1 MAHPEKILI
10 VGAGT
15 MGEGIAQ
22 AFAQNAFDVRLVDN
36 DAGQIARA
44 LGQATQNVRQFIEF
58 GLITESVEQVMS
70 RIDGLVCT
78 DMAEA
83 VEGCAYVIEA
93 IPEVLDPKRD
103 LLARLQAADPELI
116 IGSNTGSFTMD
127 VLAEGLP
134 RPDNLIGIHYFNP
147 AHIIP
152 LVEIHRGSACSD
164 AAFTETRRLLEAS
177 GKKTVLVRVERPGFI
192 VNRLMGALEREI
204 DYLLDEGIVTPED
217 LDVAVKASTG
227 FRFACLGPMEV
238 EDMIGLDI
246 AATVSSRVFKGLS
259 NATEPSPMLLEKV
272 QKGELG
278 IKAGKGWYDYSGKTR
293 EEVLREKNG
302 KLLPQLKL
310 FLDAQQ
316 DSRPQAPQR
325 AGRRRHTAH

>member
-1 MAHPEKILI
+1 MTDTGTVLI

-22 AFAQNAFDVRLVDN
+22 TFAQHGSGVRLVDIN
-36 DAGQIARA
+36 DESVSRA
-44 LGQATQNVRQFIEF
+44 LGQIKRNVLQFADF
-58 GLITESVEQVMS
+58 GLIKEPVDQVMG
-70 RIDGLVCT
+70 RIEGMVTT
-78 DMAEA
+78 DMARAADGCTYAVEA
-83 VEGCAYVIEA
+83 VQEILEQK
-93 IPEVLDPKRD
+93 LD
-103 LLARLQAADPELI
+103 LFARLQAAAPELA

-127 VLAEGLP
+127 TLVQGLP
-134 RPDNLIGIHYFNP
+134 RPDRVIGIHYFNP

-164 AAFTETRRLLEAS
+164 ATYEETKTLLEAS

-217 LDVAVKASTG
+217 LDVAVKSSTG

-246 AATVSSRVFKGLS
+246 AATVSGRVFKGLS

-272 QKGELG
+272 ERGELG
-278 IKAGKGWYDYSGKTR
+278 IKAGKGWYDYSGRTR
-293 EEVLREKNG
+293 AEVLEEKNA

-310 FLDAQQ
+310 FLDAQK
-316 DSRPQAPQR
+316 D
-325 AGRRRHTAH
+325 

>member
-1 MAHPEKILI
+1 MRAATAERILV
-10 VGAGT
+10 VGTGT

-22 AFAQNAFDVRLVDN
+22 TFAQNGMNVRLVARRDEPL
-36 DAGQIARA
+36 ARA
-44 LGQATQNVRQFIEF
+44 LGQLKQNIQQFVDF
-58 GLITESVEQVMS
+58 GLITETAEQVMG
-70 RIDGLVCT
+70 RIEGMVTT

-83 VEGCAYVIEA
+83 VEACTYVVETIQEL
-93 IPEVLDPKRD
+93 LDPKKA
-103 LLARLQAADPELI
+103 LLAALQAADPEVI

-127 VLAEGLP
+127 TLVEGLP
-134 RPDNLIGIHYFNP
+134 RPDKVIGIHYFNP

-152 LVEIHRGSACSD
+152 LVEIHRGSACAD
-164 AAFTETRRLLEAS
+164 ETYVETTRMLAAS

-217 LDVAVKASTG
+217 LDVAVKSSTG

-238 EDMIGLDI
+238 EDMIGLDV
-246 AATVSSRVFKGLS
+246 AAIVSGRVFKGLS

-272 QKGELG
+272 QRGELG

-293 EEVLREKNG
+293 EEVLAEKNRR
-302 KLLPQLKL
+302 LLPQLKL
-310 FLDAQQ
+310 FLQAQQ
-316 DSRPQAPQR
+316 D
-325 AGRRRHTAH
+325 

>member
-1 MAHPEKILI
+1 MASSEKVLV

-22 AFAQNAFDVRLVDN
+22 SFAQHGYAVRLVDTK
-36 DAGQIARA
+36 DEFVTRAMGQIR
-44 LGQATQNVRQFIEF
+44 QNVRQFVEF
-58 GLITESVEQVMS
+58 GLITEAAGDVVG
-70 RIDGLVCT
+70 RIEGVATT

-83 VEGCAYVIEA
+83 VDGCCYVIEA
-93 IPEVLDPKRD
+93 VQEILEQKLD
-103 LLARLQAADPELI
+103 LFARIQAVDPELA

-127 VLAEGLP
+127 TLAEGLP
-134 RPDNLIGIHYFNP
+134 RPDRLIGIHYFNP

-152 LVEIHRGSACSD
+152 LVEVHRGSACTD
-164 AAFTETRRLLEAS
+164 ATYDQTVRLLEAS

-204 DYLLDEGIVTPED
+204 DYLLDEGIATPED
-217 LDVAVKASTG
+217 LDVAVKSSTG

-238 EDMIGLDI
+238 EDMIGLDV
-246 AATVSSRVFKGLS
+246 AATVSGRVFKGLS

-272 QKGELG
+272 EKGELG
-278 IKAGKGWYDYSGKTR
+278 IKSGRGWYDYSGRTR
-293 EEVLREKNG
+293 EEVLREKNA

-310 FLDAQQ
+310 FLEAQQ
-316 DSRPQAPQR
+316 
-325 AGRRRHTAH
+325 G

>member
-1 MAHPEKILI
+1 MTATDKILV

-22 AFAQNAFDVRLVDN
+22 SFAQHGFAVRLVDVR
-36 DAGQIARA
+36 DELVTRA
-44 LGQATQNVRQFIEF
+44 LGQIRQNVRQFIEF
-58 GLITESVEQVMS
+58 GLIVETAGRVTDRVEGMVA
-70 RIDGLVCT
+70 G

-83 VEGCAYVIEA
+83 VDGCSYAIEA
-93 IPEVLDPKRD
+93 IPELLDAKRD
-103 LLARLQAADPELI
+103 LLQRLQAADPDLV

-127 VLAEGLP
+127 TLAEGLP
-134 RPDNLIGIHYFNP
+134 RPDKLIGIHYFNP

-152 LVEIHRGSACSD
+152 LVEIHRGGACSD
-164 AAFTETRRLLEAS
+164 ATYEETVRLLEAS

-217 LDVAVKASTG
+217 LDLAVKASTG

-238 EDMIGLDI
+238 EDMIGLDV
-246 AATVSSRVFKGLS
+246 AATVSGRVFKGLS
-259 NATEPSPMLLEKV
+259 NATEPSPMLLAKV
-272 QKGELG
+272 EKGELG
-278 IKAGKGWYDYSGKTR
+278 IKAGKGWYDYAGRTR
-293 EEVLREKNG
+293 EEVLEEKNA

-310 FLDAQQ
+310 FLEAQ
-316 DSRPQAPQR
+316 
-325 AGRRRHTAH
+325 

>member
-1 MAHPEKILI
+1 MSAKNAEKILI
-10 VGAGT
+10 VGTGT

-22 AFAQNAFDVRLVDN
+22 TFAQNGFEVRFVARREEPL
-36 DAGQIARA
+36 ARA
-44 LGQATQNVRQFIEF
+44 MEQLRHNIRQFIEF
-58 GLITESVEQVMS
+58 DLIKETVDEVMA
-70 RIDGLVCT
+70 RIEGVVTT
-78 DMAEA
+78 DMAQA
-83 VEGCAYVIEA
+83 VEGCSYVVETIRE
-93 IPEVLDPKRD
+93 ILDDKRA
-103 LLARLQAADPELI
+103 LLGGIQAADPNVI
-116 IGSNTGSFTMD
+116 IGSNTGSLTVD
-127 VLAEGLP
+127 SLAEGMP
-134 RPDNLIGIHYFNP
+134 NPATIIGIHYFNP

-152 LVEIHRGSACSD
+152 LVEVHRGTDCSD
-164 AAFTETRRLLEAS
+164 AAFAETTRLLEAS
-177 GKKTVLVRVERPGFI
+177 GKTTVLVRVERPGFI

-246 AATVSSRVFKGLS
+246 AATVSGRVFKGLS
-259 NATEPSPMLLEKV
+259 NATEPSPLLLEKV
-272 QKGELG
+272 ERGELG

-310 FLDAQQ
+310 FLEAQQ
-316 DSRPQAPQR
+316 D
-325 AGRRRHTAH
+325 